1 MKKFSLLF
9 LVGVLALSMVA
20 CGNKKKEEAT
30 PDAAI
35 EETIKDESVE
45 VITTEPEEEVEEET
59 DKEDS
64 ESDDVTNIG
73 DVDITANLEPGE
85 ELVIGGVT
93 YTEEDLAKLS
103 EEELM
108 GLAFQAMGEAM
119 MNGDGF
125 EMEQP
130 DKYMVE
136 ELSGVTLGE
145 AVENGYEIV
154 GYMSSM
160 GDVTVL
166 LDMNTDTPEFDAM
179 ADTFEGLT
187 IAQLKD
193 EYDARFGCL
202 SFNDQYILSA
212 TIGDLKIS
220 FDIEHIN
227 EAMAQQ
233 DEDDLFFDWEDT
245 DVVQN
250 DRIYNVE
257 VASLQVDAA
266 LDAESN
272 VKLEEVLE
280 DLETE
285 IIETMMN
292 ELVIESAG
300 YTLSNW

>member
-1 MKKFSLLF
+1 MTVAELKPDVELF
-9 LVGVLALSMVA
+9 YGF
-20 CGNKKKEEAT
+20 T
-30 PDAAI
+30 
-35 EETIKDESVE
+35 
-45 VITTEPEEEVEEET
+45 
-59 DKEDS
+59 
-64 ESDDVTNIG
+64 
-73 DVDITANLEPGE
+73 
-85 ELVIGGVT
+85 
-93 YTEEDLAKLS
+93 
-103 EEELM
+103 EEELNQM
-108 GLAFQAMGEAM
+108 DTEVQAQLMNEWAEKMEIAM
-119 MNGDGF
+119 LDN
-125 EMEQP
+125 E
-130 DKYMVE
+130 VR
-136 ELSGVTLGE
+136 ELSEVTLGE
-145 AVENGYEIV
+145 AVENGYEII
-154 GYMSSM
+154 GHMSSM

-202 SFNDQYILSA
+202 GFNDQYILSA

-227 EAMAQQ
+227 EAMEQQ

-257 VASLQVDAA
+257 VASLQIDAS

-272 VKLEEVLE
+272 AKLEAVE
-280 DLETE
+280 DLETD
-285 IIETMMN
+285 IIEAMAD

-300 YTLSNW
+300 YKLSDW